1 MKKLRKKRLVSF
13 DAATDKALMQDA
25 KKRGIPVS
33 ALIRIAV
40 KKEVK
45 LL

>member
-13 DAATDKALMQDA
+13 DQTTDRALCQDA